1 MCNFVTITL
10 VIEMA
15 NRKQRRMSKEI
26 KRDSNYEYEEGTK
39 NIIITLV
46 VVLLVFGLFYL
57 ITVLINNSNR
67 KLNTTDPKPEVSEIQ
82 YYEILGDDTFT
93 MSPDEY
99 YVLFYDFEGP
109 SAVYYDYMFS
119 KYASGSDQYIYK
131 VDLSKGFNTKF
142 VSESTNEYASE
153 AGELKVKD
161 GTLIRISYGR
171 NVEYIDS
178 SSTDIANV
186 LLES

>member
-1 MCNFVTITL
+1 MYNFVTITL

-26 KRDSNYEYEEGTK
+26 KRDSNYEYEERTK

-131 VDLSKGFNTKF
+131 VDLS
-142 VSESTNEYASE
+142 NEYASE

>member
-1 MCNFVTITL
+1 MYNFVTITL

-119 KYASGSDQYIYK
+119 QYASGSNQYIYK
-131 VDLSKGFNTKF
+131 LDLSKGFNTKF

>member
-1 MCNFVTITL
+1 MYNFVTITL

-26 KRDSNYEYEEGTK
+26 KRDSNYEYEERTK

-57 ITVLINNSNR
+57 ITVLINNGNR
-67 KLNTTDPKPEVSEIQ
+67 KLNTTDPKPEV
-82 YYEILGDDTFT
+82 GDDTFT

>member
-1 MCNFVTITL
+1 MYNFVTITL

-82 YYEILGDDTFT
+82 
-93 MSPDEY
+93 
-99 YVLFYDFEGP
+99 
-109 SAVYYDYMFS
+109 
-119 KYASGSDQYIYK
+119 
-131 VDLSKGFNTKF
+131 
-142 VSESTNEYASE
+142 
-153 AGELKVKD
+153 
-161 GTLIRISYGR
+161 
-171 NVEYIDS
+171 
-178 SSTDIANV
+178 
-186 LLES
+186 